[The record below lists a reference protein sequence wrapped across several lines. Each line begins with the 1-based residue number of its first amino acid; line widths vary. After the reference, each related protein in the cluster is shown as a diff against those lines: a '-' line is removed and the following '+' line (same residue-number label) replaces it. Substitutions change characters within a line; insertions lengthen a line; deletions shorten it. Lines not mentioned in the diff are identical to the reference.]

1 MKISR
6 ELQIAGM
13 MAACAFFTLAGYE
26 FIRSAS
32 TVLFKQAYG
41 ADSLPMVMAVMP
53 IVVFLGL
60 MLYSRTLSRFGPRLT
75 LMFTTSASAVIILA
89 CYFVILTGNKPI
101 TAVLYLVKE
110 FYIVL
115 LIEQYWS
122 YINSSL
128 SRDTAKRVNGPITGI
143 AGIGGAAGG
152 WGLALLAEPM
162 GTEAMVLIASLA
174 LVPAVVLGNLTYAL
188 HGEPQPSEATERSAA
203 PQSTG
208 HMGLRLFLSNRVLRY
223 LLAIVF
229 TSQIVSAVLD
239 LKFQA
244 LLSVEY
250 AGQTDKEAA
259 FQGWFFG
266 TLSTSVLVLQFIVAP
281 ALMSVLSLR
290 LVHILMPLIHV
301 AAIAVAIIEP
311 SVLTVGLALFLF
323 KAFDYSMFRAA
334 KEVLYIPFSF
344 DVRYRAK
351 EVIDVFGY
359 RAGKGVS
366 SAAIVFLQRVGMA
379 VSGFYLQIAL
389 ACVALWLVLIFPLTS
404 SADAAA
410 RAVEEGE
417 SGPSE
422 RERDGAAAD

>member
-1 MKISR
+1 MKLSR
-6 ELQIAGM
+6 ELQVAGM

-32 TVLFKQAYG
+32 TVLFKRAYG
-41 ADSLPMVMAVMP
+41 ADSLPVVMAVMP
-53 IVVFLGL
+53 VVVFLGL
-60 MLYSRTLSRFGPRLT
+60 MVYGRTVSRFGPRRT
-75 LMFTTSASAVIILA
+75 LMYSTSASALIILA
-89 CYFVILTGNKPI
+89 CYFVILTGNKPV
-101 TAVLYLVKE
+101 TAILYLVKE

-128 SRDTAKRVNGPITGI
+128 KRDTARRVNGPITGI

-174 LVPAVVLGNLTYAL
+174 LIPAILLGNLTYAL
-188 HGEPQPSEATERSAA
+188 HGEPEVTPEPKQESRGP
-203 PQSTG
+203 
-208 HMGLRLFLSNRVLRY
+208 MGLRQFLSNGVLRY

-239 LKFQA
+239 LKFQS
-244 LLSVEY
+244 LLSIEY
-250 AGQTDKEAA
+250 AGETDKEAA

-266 TLSTSVLVLQFIVAP
+266 TLSSSVLVLQFILVP

-301 AAIAVAIIEP
+301 TAITVAIIEP
-311 SVLTVGLALFLF
+311 TVLTVGVAFFLF

-366 SAAIVFLQRVGMA
+366 SAAIVFLQRVG
-379 VSGFYLQIAL
+379 VGISGLYLQIAL
-389 ACVALWLVLIFPLTS
+389 ACVALWLVLIFPLTA
-404 SADAAA
+404 SADEAA
-410 RAVEEGE
+410 RAAAEEGARGE
-417 SGPSE
+417 
-422 RERDGAAAD
+422 AD

>member
-1 MKISR
+1 MKLSR
-6 ELQIAGM
+6 ELQVAAM
-13 MAACAFFTLAGYE
+13 MASCAFFTLAGYE

-32 TVLFKQAYG
+32 TVLFKAAYG
-41 ADSLPMVMAVMP
+41 ADSLPVVMAIMP
-53 IVVFLGL
+53 VVVFLGL
-60 MLYSRTLSRFGPRLT
+60 LLYSRTLSRFGPRRT
-75 LMFTTSASAVIILA
+75 LMITTSVSALIILT
-89 CYFVILTGNKPI
+89 CYFVVLTGNKPI

-128 SRDTAKRVNGPITGI
+128 KPGTARKVNGPITGI
-143 AGIGGAAGG
+143 AGIGGAVGG
-152 WGLALLAEPM
+152 WGLALLAEPL
-162 GTEAMVLIASLA
+162 GTESMVLIASVL
-174 LVPAVVLGNLTYAL
+174 LIPAIIVGNLTYKI
-188 HGEPQPSEATERSAA
+188 HGEPNLPA
-203 PQSTG
+203 PAEHTGG
-208 HMGLRLFLSNRVLRY
+208 HMRLALFLENRVLRY

-244 LLSVEY
+244 LLSVEF
-250 AGQTDKEAA
+250 AGETDKEAA

-266 TLSTSVLVLQFIVAP
+266 TLSTCVLLLQFVIAP

-290 LVHILMPLIHV
+290 YVHILMPIVHV
-301 AAIAVAIIEP
+301 TAISVAIVEP
-311 SVLTVGLALFLF
+311 SVLTVGVAFFLF
-323 KAFDYSMFRAA
+323 KALDYSMFRAA

-366 SAAIVFLQRVGMA
+366 SAAIVALQRAGAGIGAM
-379 VSGFYLQIAL
+379 YLQIAL
-389 ACVALWLVLIFPLTS
+389 ACVALWLVLIFPLTA
-404 SADAAA
+404 SADEAA
-410 RAVEEGE
+410 RASEE
-417 SGPSE
+417 
-422 RERDGAAAD
+422 R